1 MLTLLS
7 SSSHQSRFPPLR
19 GTRFGGGRRARAPSL
34 SRETKMLGPVHLQSY
49 KSFECPDSGVAND
62 VACGM
67 RVTTTANAPC
77 ATVLAEMKAR
87 VTASFDVWEDPHNNG
102 TYTER
107 GFFSSGS
114 GNYATSRLTGD
125 GAYTDKQL
133 FFLSDAADGSSCV
146 VEACSRSQVYSMYD
160 QGEARISN
168 ATGSLRPPL
177 PGMALLV

>member
-1 MLTLLS
+1 
-7 SSSHQSRFPPLR
+7 
-19 GTRFGGGRRARAPSL
+19 
-34 SRETKMLGPVHLQSY
+34 MLGPVHLQSY

-107 GFFSSGS
+107 GYFSSAS

-133 FFLSDAADGSSCV
+133 FFLSEAAEGSSCV
-146 VEACSRSQVYSMYD
+146 IEACSRSQVSSMYD
-160 QGEARISN
+160 GGDARMSN
-168 ATGSLRPPL
+168 AAGSLGTRRPPL
-177 PGMALLV
+177 HVSWMALLLA

>member
-1 MLTLLS
+1 MKLVL
-7 SSSHQSRFPPLR
+7 QSRFFPPPVPDL
-19 GTRFGGGRRARAPSL
+19 GAAAARARRL
-34 SRETKMLGPVHLQSY
+34 SQETKMLGPVHLQSY

-177 PGMALLV
+177 PGMAILV

>member
-1 MLTLLS
+1 MLTRLS
-7 SSSHQSRFPPLR
+7 SAQLSPGNYFPRSRF
-19 GTRFGGGRRARAPSL
+19 GAARRAAV
-34 SRETKMLGPVHLQSY
+34 SRRESMLGPVHLQSY

-107 GFFSSGS
+107 GFFSSAS

-168 ATGSLRPPL
+168 ATGFLQPPL
-177 PGMALLV
+177 PGMALLA